1 MRYLMSHHHAPVL
14 LWYQYDSKFEMV
26 DDLGLC
32 LHNIPF
38 NILKNELNW
47 YFTCGAGALG

>member
-1 MRYLMSHHHAPVL
+1 MV
-14 LWYQYDSKFEMV
+14 EV

-38 NILKNELNW
+38 DILKNELNW
-47 YFTCGAGALG
+47 YFTCETILTILV